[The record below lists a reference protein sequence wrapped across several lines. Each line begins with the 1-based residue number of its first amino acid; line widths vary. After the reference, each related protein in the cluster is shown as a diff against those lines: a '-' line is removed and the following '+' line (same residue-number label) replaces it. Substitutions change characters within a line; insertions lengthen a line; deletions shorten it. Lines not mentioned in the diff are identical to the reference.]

1 MSIISCIMYSYLNLL
16 PYWRNNKIHNLG
28 NTGPLGNLHAA
39 TAPLMTKFIDKK
51 AYGGRNVREEVY
63 NTFEGDVL
71 DMCCG
76 TGFSTVPTVMRAS
89 TARRSVGIDTSPEM
103 LRFAGLFNPD
113 SAYKWGNA
121 ETFGDDEEFD
131 TVSIMF
137 SLHEMPRD
145 AYRNVI
151 RNAIRVARNRVVIVD
166 ISSDYKPSRRMLS
179 GEPYLADYLKKFDY
193 NIVNTVVWKEET
205 NTHFPI
211 FHIPKWN
218 KTNLVKG
225 HVDMWEYTKPP
236 KYSITDCPLWADNIY
251 TDRHKQR
258 QLLIRERRW
267 KALERPKGEE
277 KELANE
283 RRKRAWDYFMGG
295 DDPADTVFEPQYL
308 QKNVELYR
316 LRNGIKLSTHAT
328 ANYIREEKAANLRKA
343 MTQVDML
350 VGGYDEFYN
359 EKYIH
364 PLRIAREENEK
375 NAETL
380 DLEHAPEPAPD
391 PDPDPDPDPGEAAV
405 FIIDFTDSSAL
416 TLVDWDKI
424 VAILFATSVG
434 SLSALFILVLNFIY
448 DKSTGM
454 VVAVT
459 WMFPL
464 AFCHWLIYIGHIA

>member
-39 TAPLMTKFIDKK
+39 TAPLMTKFIDKT

-103 LRFAGLFNPD
+103 LRFARLFNPD

-151 RNAIRVARNRVVIVD
+151 RNAIRVARNKVVIVD

-193 NIVNTVVWKEET
+193 DIVNTVVWKEET

-218 KTNLVKG
+218 KTNLVNG
-225 HVDMWEYTKPP
+225 RVDMWEYTKPP
-236 KYSITDCPLWADNIY
+236 KYSITDLIDWNDCKDIRTYSADNIY

-267 KALERPKGEE
+267 KALGGLTG
-277 KELANE
+277 KENE
-283 RRKRAWDYFMGG
+283 LDRRNKAWDYFLGG
-295 DDPADTVFEPQYL
+295 D
-308 QKNVELYR
+308 
-316 LRNGIKLSTHAT
+316 
-328 ANYIREEKAANLRKA
+328 
-343 MTQVDML
+343 
-350 VGGYDEFYN
+350 DEFYN

-375 NAETL
+375 NTETL
-380 DLEHAPEPAPD
+380 DPDPEPAPDPEPEPAPD
-391 PDPDPDPDPGEAAV
+391 PDPGETAV

-416 TLVDWDKI
+416 TLVDWDEI
-424 VAILFATSVG
+424 VSILFATSVG
-434 SLSALFILVLNFIY
+434 SFSTMFILLLNFIY
-448 DKSTGM
+448 DKSPLT
-454 VVAVT
+454 VAAVT
-459 WMFPL
+459 WAFPL
-464 AFCHWLIYIGHIA
+464 VFWLVYIGHIA